1 MKKCTLRLLL
11 LLTISILNSY
21 ILCAQSS
28 SSLFSYEKYISK
40 NNDTLLYRQLWP
52 DSDTL
57 RRFPLVIFL
66 HGSGERGNDN
76 EAQLKWGVQN
86 FANERTMLAFPAIV
100 IAPQCPRNTGWGN
113 FSGERG
119 SRNMKLQPTPTKPMQ
134 LLYELIQKAKRTLP
148 VDSTRIYITGLSM
161 GGFGTFDAMQRYPNL
176 FAAAVPVCGGGD
188 VSGAPVFAHIPTWIF
203 HGALDVAVDP
213 LFSVDMIN
221 ALYKAG
227 ARPGFTLYPEVGH
240 FSWLG
245 AYTDTQMMQW
255 LFRQVK
261 RSR

>member
-1 MKKCTLRLLL
+1 MRKISTIFLLSL
-11 LLTISILNSY
+11 AILFSNNIS
-21 ILCAQSS
+21 AQV
-28 SSLFSYEKYISK
+28 SLFSYEKYISK

-52 DSDTL
+52 DADTL
-57 RRFPLVIFL
+57 RKYPLVIFL

-76 EAQLKWGVQN
+76 EAQLKWGVHQ
-86 FANERTMLAFPAIV
+86 FANERTMLEYPAIV
-100 IAPQCPRNTGWGN
+100 IAPQCPANMGWGN

-119 SRNMKLQPTPTKPMQ
+119 SRNLKLLPTPTKPMQ

-148 VDSTRIYITGLSM
+148 VDTSRIYITGLSM
-161 GGFGTFDAMQRYPNL
+161 GGFGTFDAIQRYPDL

-188 VSGAPVFAHIPTWIF
+188 ASGAPVFASLPIWIF
-203 HGALDVAVDP
+203 HGAEDPAVDM

-221 ALYKAG
+221 ALTKAG
-227 ARPGFTLYPEVGH
+227 AHPGFTLYPEVGH

-245 AYTDTQMMQW
+245 AYSDTQMMQW

-261 RSR
+261 HKH